1 MIHSLEMPTRVR
13 LKTILEGHGISI
25 YALQKETERQGNKIS
40 YQSLHA
46 LASNPEPGSIR
57 LKTLDGVL
65 LALRSLTNKK
75 LTICDLLEF
84 DE

>member
-1 MIHSLEMPTRVR
+1 MPTRLR
-13 LKTILEGHGISI
+13 LKTILESNSISI
-25 YALQKETERQGNKIS
+25 YALQKETERLGNKVS

-57 LKTLDGVL
+57 LRTLDSVL
-65 LALRSLTNKK
+65 LALRSLTNKR

-84 DE
+84 EE